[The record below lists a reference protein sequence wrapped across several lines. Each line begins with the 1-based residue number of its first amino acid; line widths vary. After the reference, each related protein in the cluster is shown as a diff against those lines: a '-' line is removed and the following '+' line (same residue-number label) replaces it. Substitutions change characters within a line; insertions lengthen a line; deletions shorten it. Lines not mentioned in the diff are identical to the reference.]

1 MFKVNNKN
9 TKIILLSFY
18 YLLSISLSVSF
29 IYIFLL
35 SIIILLSFN
44 IVLLSLMLTLKICYH
59 INVNIREH
67 HKICEHF
74 GLVFVLL
81 TLNMSRSFLA
91 VYCVRKSHVIICS
104 FKIRSNF
111 VHFCQNF
118 QIFSPFL
125 PFLIFLYILAL
136 FLKNRTHTLTF

>member
-74 GLVFVLL
+74 VLVFVLL

-104 FKIRSNF
+104 FKYVRILYIF
-111 VHFCQNF
+111 AKIFKYF
-118 QIFSPFL
+118 PLFSPF
-125 PFLIFLYILAL
+125 
-136 FLKNRTHTLTF
+136 